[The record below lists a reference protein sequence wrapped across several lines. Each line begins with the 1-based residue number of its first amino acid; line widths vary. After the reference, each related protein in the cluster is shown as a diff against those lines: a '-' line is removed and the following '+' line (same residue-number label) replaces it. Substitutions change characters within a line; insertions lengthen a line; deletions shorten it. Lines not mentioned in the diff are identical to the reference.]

1 MMNWRRLL
9 QFCIPVY
16 VLSWSLQIWIIL
28 AYGDPKD
35 PRALPLGLVTMFT
48 PALVTVGFALFSR
61 ETRALIMWRPSWHA
75 VWPAVLAVVIPIL
88 IAFATVAL
96 VEVPGWGKSQWFD
109 FSTAGVAI
117 SAGPWFLGAGTQ
129 GWPLFIANVL
139 VTGTCFAALNALA
152 SAGEELGW
160 RGLLQGILIEELGMT
175 RGIALLGVIWSF
187 WHLPLLL
194 AGYNYPEHPVLGALI
209 FFPVQLI
216 AASFFFGWL
225 TIRAGSFWPAALAH
239 GAVNSIQEGISEQ
252 IGMAVPHI
260 YEDLTRLVLTIAVGV
275 IFWRLLQ
282 RQQEPQ
288 RAVILG
294 PQQNASC

>member
-1 MMNWRRLL
+1 MNWRRLL

-16 VLSWSLQIWIIL
+16 VLSWSLQIWIIF

-48 PALVTVGFALFSR
+48 PALVTAGLALFSR
-61 ETRALIMWRPSWHA
+61 EMRTLIKWRLSWRAVRPA
-75 VWPAVLAVVIPIL
+75 ILGVMLPIV

-96 VEVPGWGKSQWFD
+96 VEIPGWGKSQWFD
-109 FSTAGVAI
+109 FSSAGVAI

-139 VTGTCFAALNALA
+139 VTGACFAAVNALA
-152 SAGEELGW
+152 AVGEELGW

-175 RGIALLGVIWSF
+175 RGIALLGLIWSF

-194 AGYNYPEHPVLGALI
+194 AGYNYPEHPVLGALV

-252 IGMAVPHI
+252 IGMTVPHI
-260 YEDLTRLVLTIAVGV
+260 YEDLVRLALTIAVGV
-275 IFWRLLQ
+275 FFWWLLRRKQAMQ
-282 RQQEPQ
+282 RGIAFASQQDS
-288 RAVILG
+288 
-294 PQQNASC
+294 SC

>member
-1 MMNWRRLL
+1 MNWRRLL

-16 VLSWSLQIWIIL
+16 VLSWSLQIWIIF

-48 PALVTVGFALFSR
+48 PALVTAGFALFSR
-61 ETRALIMWRPSWHA
+61 EMRARIRWRLSWHA
-75 VWPAVLAVVIPIL
+75 VRPAIVGVVIPIL
-88 IAFATVAL
+88 MAFATVAL
-96 VEVPGWGKSQWFD
+96 VEIPGWGKSHWFD
-109 FSTAGVAI
+109 FSSAGVAI

-139 VTGTCFAALNALA
+139 VTGACFAALNALA
-152 SAGEELGW
+152 AVGEELGW

-175 RGIALLGVIWSF
+175 RGIALLGLIWSF

-194 AGYNYPEHPVLGALI
+194 AGYNYPEHPVLGALV

-252 IGMAVPHI
+252 IGMTVPHI
-260 YEDLTRLVLTIAVGV
+260 YEDMVRLALTIAVGV
-275 IFWRLLQ
+275 FFWWLMQGKQEMQ
-282 RQQEPQ
+282 RGIAFASQQDS
-288 RAVILG
+288 I
-294 PQQNASC
+294 C